1 MAARFA
7 IRHWAAI
14 APGLRTA
21 DEWLDWAAAP
31 VRPEGTVEAPLLA
44 MPAMQRRRVERVGR
58 LALQVA
64 FDVDAEGEAPDFAT
78 RPMVFASR
86 HGDVLRSVGLLD
98 TLDRAE
104 PLSPTQFGLSVHN
117 AVAAQYGIARGST
130 APYSA
135 VAGGR
140 FSAEAGLLEAMAFLG
155 DGHDEVLLVVYDEP
169 PPTLFERDADEPAV
183 PFAWAA
189 RIVRADECFGL
200 ESSPMPQ
207 REPSPPIT
215 ATGTRIDPTLGF
227 STEAPHG
234 LAVLAFLLKPR
245 AMWRVEADG
254 AAWRWTHVD

>member
-14 APGLRTA
+14 APGLRTH
-21 DEWLDWAAAP
+21 DDWLAWAASP
-31 VRPEGTVEAPLLA
+31 RRPEGAVEAPLLA

-64 FDVDAEGEAPDFAT
+64 YDVDAMGDAPDVAT

-86 HGDVLRSVGLLD
+86 HGDVLRSVGLLE

-117 AVAAQYGIARGST
+117 AVAAQYGIARGSI

-140 FSAEAGLLEAMAFLG
+140 FSAEAGVLEALAFLD

-169 PPTLFERDADEPAV
+169 PPVLFERDADEPPVA
-183 PFAWAA
+183 FAWAA
-189 RIVRADECFGL
+189 RLTRSGAGFGL
-200 ESSPMPQ
+200 QSS
-207 REPSPPIT
+207 SIASAAPPHALPAIGALADVTHGLST
-215 ATGTRIDPTLGF
+215 AV
-227 STEAPHG
+227 PHS
-234 LAVLAFLLKPR
+234 LAVLAFLLQPR
-245 AMWRVEADG
+245 AEWRVAADG
-254 AAWRWTHVD
+254 AVWRWTHGR